1 MEAALP
7 VFGTLAGLA
16 GENCPGLC
24 PACVRDLMYEEL
36 GCEQA
41 QGAEPQ
47 PFSSSP
53 SVLPEEEKS
62 NLYFCDYVFIQ
73 KISLKPFLSFTF

>member
-24 PACVRDLMYEEL
+24 PACVRDLMYEEF
-36 GCEQA
+36 GCEPDRLRVLNLNPSHPPHLFFQRRRN
-41 QGAEPQ
+41 QISISVTM
-47 PFSSSP
+47 FSFRKFP
-53 SVLPEEEKS
+53 
-62 NLYFCDYVFIQ
+62 
-73 KISLKPFLSFTF
+73 